1 MRHNEDKREHLINNE
16 YWMQQSDIETL
27 DKVRDLLYCKYA
39 IREEL
44 ENRNLLVDM
53 CGIESWAKK
62 FEELRKQLKF

>member
-1 MRHNEDKREHLINNE
+1 MKHNEDTREHLINNE

-44 ENRNLLVDM
+44 ENRNCIVDM
-53 CGIESWAKK
+53 KGIEHWAKK
-62 FEELRKQLKF
+62 FESIRKEINL

>member
-1 MRHNEDKREHLINNE
+1 MKHNEDKREHLINNE

-44 ENRNLLVDM
+44 ENRNCIVDM
-53 CGIESWAKK
+53 CGIEGWAKK